1 LILPAGIKRIGE
13 MAFEGCSALQMI
25 RIPVSATEHY
35 RTLLPDMMQSH
46 LRPMPDNLGR
56 MERLTMEMMCD
67 ERSKEYI
74 KPCK

>member
-1 LILPAGIKRIGE
+1 
-13 MAFEGCSALQMI
+13 MALEGCSALQMI
-25 RIPVSATEHY
+25 RIPVSATGHY
-35 RTLLPDMMQSH
+35 CTLLPEKMQAI

-56 MERLTMEMMCD
+56 MERLTMEMMSD